1 MKFLIGMVVLALG
14 IYWGAKQGYISGQ
27 WIGRIF
33 GLGPSAS
40 DSALDQVVKNTN
52 SRLPRMITSDIS
64 FDRVTANRQEVIMHY
79 RFVNMDQMSVMQR
92 YAMNLAELQ
101 NAIIEDVC
109 GSKEIRQYVFGGGYA
124 AQVML
129 RSQDAK
135 TIVNTY
141 VRPER
146 CR

>member
-33 GLGPSAS
+33 SLGPSAS
-40 DSALDQVVKNTN
+40 DSALDQVIKNTN

-64 FDRVTANRQEVIMHY
+64 FDRVTANKQEVIMHY
-79 RFVNMDQMSVMQR
+79 RFVDLSQQAVMQR
-92 YAMNLAELQ
+92 YAANLPELQ
-101 NAIIEDVC
+101 NAIIEDIC

-129 RSQDAK
+129 RSQDQR
-135 TIVNTY
+135 TIANTY
-141 VRPER
+141 VRADR